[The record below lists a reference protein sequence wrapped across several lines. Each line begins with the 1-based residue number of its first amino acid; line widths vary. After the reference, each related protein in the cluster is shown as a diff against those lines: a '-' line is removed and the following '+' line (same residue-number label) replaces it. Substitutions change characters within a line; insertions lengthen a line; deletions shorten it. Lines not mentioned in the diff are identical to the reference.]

1 MAFEGPVVAAKKVI
15 CPVSDFEFAE
25 ELSSSGD
32 FQRFRSPPFDG
43 IYRVSGSAKS
53 LLENGIS
60 GTEAA
65 RLGTWLIDQIRLGV
79 EEPLVTTS
87 VMELAASRP
96 PLVVRERVERLY
108 RFLESRLRNIGDG
121 LPWDTPYMASDS
133 LRTSTT
139 KNRAAAALWTES
151 TTSEELSALV
161 DYAVE
166 KGFAALTNNQSY
178 LALAIEG
185 WQYLQQLDNAGAS
198 SDQAFVA
205 MWFGPE
211 VSSAYED
218 GIAPAIRD
226 AGYVPMRID
235 QKEHAN
241 RIDDEIIAEI
251 RRSRFV
257 VADFTCGVV
266 DDGGEVVA
274 IPRGGVY
281 YEAGFAQGLGIPVIW
296 MCRSDHINHV
306 HFDTRQFNHITW
318 SDAED
323 LREKLKNRIGAVL
336 GDGPN
341 TPR

>member
-1 MAFEGPVVAAKKVI
+1 MVAKKVV
-15 CPVSDFEFAE
+15 CPVSDYEFAE
-25 ELSSSGD
+25 ELPSSGD
-32 FQRFRSPPFDG
+32 FHRIKSPPFDG
-43 IYRVSGSAKS
+43 IYRVSGSAKA

-60 GTEAA
+60 GAEAA
-65 RLGTWLIDQIRLGV
+65 RLATWLVDQIRLGV
-79 EEPLVTTS
+79 DEPMVTTS
-87 VMELAASRP
+87 VLELTDSGQ
-96 PLVVRERVERLY
+96 PLAVKERVERLY
-108 RFLESRLRNIGDG
+108 RFLESRLRNIGDS
-121 LPWDTPYMASDS
+121 LPWETPYLASGDLLAS
-133 LRTSTT
+133 AQ
-139 KNRAAAALWTES
+139 KNRVAASLWTES
-151 TTSEELSALV
+151 TTSDELSALV
-161 DYAVE
+161 EYAVE
-166 KGFAALTNNQSY
+166 KGFAALTNNQTY
-178 LALAIEG
+178 LALTIEG
-185 WQYLQQLDNAGAS
+185 WQYLQQLDNAGVS

-211 VSSAYED
+211 ITSAYNE

-226 AGYVPMRID
+226 AGYLPMRID

-266 DDGGEVVA
+266 DDGGQPVA

-296 MCRSDHINHV
+296 MCREDHINYV

-318 SDAED
+318 TDAGD

-341 TPR
+341 AAR